1 MSDERAIA
9 VVGLGLRAPGAAD
22 PEEFWRNLLAG
33 TESVSALDDDDVV
46 AAHGDATVLAD
57 PGLVRAGGILVGIE
71 EFDAGYFGFTPREAE
86 LMDPQQRFLLEVAVE
101 ALEDAGCDP
110 ARCKDAIGVFLGIG
124 RSGYFLHH
132 LLPRTDLLA
141 SFARQIS
148 LFNDKDFAATQVSH
162 RLGLTGPSMTIGTAC
177 STSLVSVHQACRS
190 LYDFECDVALAGGA
204 TINVL
209 QRGGYTY
216 QEGGIFSPDGHCR
229 PFDADAQGTVGGSG
243 VGLVVLKRLSDAV
256 QDGDAIRAVIRGSA
270 VNNDGA
276 DKVGFTAPSVRGQA
290 NVVYEAQQLAGVS
303 ADSIGYVEAHGTGTR
318 LGDPIE
324 VAALTEAFAAS
335 TSRRGFCALGS
346 VKSSVGHLDSAAG
359 IAGFIKAVL
368 SVERGLIPPSPYFR
382 KPNPEI
388 DFSSGPFF
396 VNAEVR
402 EWPEA
407 PGGGPRRAGVSS
419 FGMGG
424 TNVHVIVEQPPAV
437 DADTEPPAEHGWEVL
452 VTSGKSAKAL
462 SGQRA
467 RLAEH
472 LRREPAQPLSDAAF
486 TLQTGRGQFEHRA
499 AAVVRT
505 AGDGA
510 TAFGPG
516 HGVLTGVAGA
526 DVPVAFL
533 FAGQGSQF
541 PGMGQELH
549 EREEVFREVFGQ
561 CARVAADELGEDLGS
576 LVYGDTAEA
585 AERLRETRVQQPALF
600 AVQVAMAE
608 QWRAWGV
615 EPCAMLGH
623 SLGEYVAATVA
634 GVWSLPDAVRLV
646 SARGELMQ
654 RQARG
659 GMLVV
664 SLGEEEAKR
673 LAVAEGC
680 VVAAVN
686 SPGQVVLSGTQEA
699 IDRAASVLAERGV
712 RHRRLVTSHAFH
724 SPLMEPMLAEF
735 EARLAGVEM
744 TAPRIPFLS
753 NVTGEWI
760 TAEQA
765 VSPAYWAGHV
775 RAAVRFSDGA
785 ARLLADEP
793 EALLL
798 EVGPGTAASALVG
811 AQEHARERVV
821 VASMRHAMD
830 ARSDGQAT
838 REALARLWVNGA
850 AVDWTALYHGRTP
863 RRVPLPTYAFDTQRH
878 WIERKPE
885 GAAARTARLFR
896 PVFRPAPLPAQ
907 ATALVGE
914 RWLVFTDESGIGA
927 RWTARLRELGAHVVS
942 VAAGSS
948 YARTERDAFRI
959 RPEAPEDFDTLVG
972 ALQTPPDAQ
981 ETSEAAGVW
990 NILYLWAIDTAA
1002 DVDQAR
1008 VVALDAPVHLA
1019 RALGLHRS
1027 DHPTRLA
1034 VITRD
1039 LARVDGREQDDRT
1052 ATPPTRALV
1061 LGPVKTLPLEY
1072 PSLTA
1077 AALDFEDAEADVRP
1091 AVDELAASLPD
1102 AFVAYRGGIRH
1113 AERVEST
1120 ASPKVPDRAQEGT
1133 HQPGRSLRPQGVY
1146 LITGGLGGIGR
1157 AVAAWLART
1166 YAARLVLTARTP
1178 LPPREQWAALED
1190 DPAADAEV
1198 RHRVGAVREL
1208 EAAGAEVHVEAF
1220 DVADPVALGEAV
1232 TRAESQFGPIEGV
1245 IHAAGVAGG
1254 GLAQFQQAEAMRRVL
1269 APKVDGTLALTSVF
1283 RDRSLEFF
1291 AVFSST
1297 GALLGSLG
1305 QVDYCAA
1312 NAFLDAWAESADA
1325 PEHAVAIA
1333 WDTWRGVGMA
1343 SAERLPTAV
1352 LEAHAHHEPSGF
1364 TAADALAAIEPALFG
1379 GHPRVVVS
1387 TESLPGR
1394 LERGTKRHRNRQPEQ
1409 AAEAAAAPEAQ
1420 SRTDIENTLIDIWRN
1435 LFGRAQIDTHAN
1447 FFELGGDSLLLIEAG
1462 RQIKER
1468 LHASLSVADLFSYP
1482 TIARLAGHLA
1492 PAPAAPQR
1500 AGAPVTAVR
1509 GTADDDAVAVI
1520 GMSARFP
1527 GARTVEDFWDNL
1539 VNGVESLVP
1548 TAEPPESAA
1557 GIGSRYVPVA
1567 GTPDGVDLFDPAFF
1581 GFTPREAEL
1590 MDPQQR
1596 LLLMCAHEALEDS
1609 GYAPHE
1615 QPGQVAVYTGVSM
1628 SSYLLNNLVPHRSG
1642 ERIDP
1647 TLVGLGNDKD
1657 FASSMISYRLNLRGP
1672 SVSVS
1677 TACSTSLVA
1686 IAHACR
1692 TLSSGECDMALAGGA
1707 KVRAPERSGYWHQE
1721 GGILSPDG
1729 HCRPFDADAR
1739 GTVFSSGAGMVVL
1752 KRLSDA
1758 LRDGDRVRAVIRGS
1772 AVNNDG
1778 ADKVGFT
1785 APSVRGQADVIA
1797 EAQRLAGVP
1806 ADSIGYVEAH
1816 GTGTRLGDPI
1826 EVAALA
1832 EAFAASTSRRGFCAL
1847 GSVKSNVGH
1856 LDSAAGIAG
1865 FIKAVLSV
1873 ERGVIPPSLHFR
1885 KPNPEIDFAS
1895 GPFFVNA
1902 EARQWPG
1909 TPGEE
1914 PRRAGVSSFGMGGT
1928 NAHVIVEQP
1937 PVPDTESSGPDE
1949 DGWQALITSAKS
1961 AAALSGQRT
1970 RLAGHLDRAPEQLL
1984 PDVAFT
1990 LQTGRGQYE
1999 HRAAAVVRTATE
2011 GAQVFADGD
2020 GLLTGVAG
2028 TNAPVAYVFAG
2039 QGSQY
2044 PGMGRKL
2051 YERENVFREV
2061 VEQCAEVAKEELGED
2076 LCTLL
2081 YEEPEDESATRLA
2094 QTRLQQ
2100 PALFAMQVAMAKQ
2113 WRAWGVEPC
2122 AMLGHSLGEYVA
2134 ATVAG
2139 VWSLPDAVRLVCARG
2154 ELMQRQQ
2161 RGSMLAVPL
2170 NEKEAARLAD
2180 AEGCVVAAVN
2190 SPHQAAL
2197 SGPEEAIDRA
2207 AGVLAERG
2215 VRHRRLATS
2224 HAFHSPLMAPMLA
2237 EFEERLVRVESKP
2250 PAVPFLSNITGEWIT
2265 AEQATSPAYWA
2276 EHVRATVRFSDGA
2289 ARLLADEPEALLLE
2303 VGPGTAA
2310 GALVGEQ
2317 PQARERVLIASMRHR
2332 KDVRDDAQ
2340 AAREALARLWV
2351 NGARVNWPALHKGR
2365 APRRVPLPTY
2375 AFDTRR
2381 YWIEAPGRPTA
2392 SADPQPAPRSTTAP
2406 PAQPRTTKAYPR
2418 PDLSTAYATPRS
2430 ETETRI
2436 VSALEAAL
2444 GVSPVGIHDDF
2455 FELGGSS
2462 LLALQVVARAG
2473 ADFGVDLPG
2482 HAVLDAPTA
2491 ARLAELVDAAP
2502 APGRPAAVDG
2512 PRSLV
2517 LLNRGDDSRT
2527 PLFLLHP
2534 VGGSVYL
2541 YRELAHRLPSERPVY
2556 GFESAGLAAGTAP
2569 LRTVEEMAVRYLLE
2583 LRATRPTGPYALG
2596 GSSFGGLVA
2605 LEMAQRLTAAGED
2618 VRLLTLFDTPGPGQM
2633 PPTGQPEADLSAFV
2647 PEVAEDTTIAYV
2659 RRVSDVYRANEE
2671 ALHAY
2676 RPRPY
2681 PGSILYFLAEE
2692 RREVIDPERPD
2703 SAWVPLARGGLTTHR
2718 VPGNHVTMLA
2728 PEHVAPLARIV
2739 ADQLP

>member
-9 VVGLGLRAPGAAD
+9 VVGLGLRAPDAAD
-22 PEEFWRNLLAG
+22 TEQFWRNLLTG
-33 TESVSALDDDDVV
+33 TESVSTLGDDDVI

-57 PGLVRAGGILVGIE
+57 PDLVRAGGILDGIE
-71 EFDAGYFGFTPREAE
+71 EFDAAYFGFTPREAE

-110 ARCKDAIGVFLGIG
+110 ARCEGAIGVFLGIG

-132 LLPRTDLLA
+132 LMPRTDLLT

-148 LFNDKDFAATQVSH
+148 LFNDKDFAATQISH

-190 LYDFECDVALAGGA
+190 LSDFECDVALAGGA

-209 QRGGYTY
+209 QRGGYTH
-216 QEGGIFSPDGHCR
+216 QEGGIFSLDGHCR
-229 PFDADAQGTVGGSG
+229 PFDADAHGTVGGSG

-256 QDGDAIRAVIRGSA
+256 RNGDAIRAVIRGSA

-368 SVERGLIPPSPYFR
+368 CVERGLIPPSPYFR

-407 PGGGPRRAGVSS
+407 PDGGPRRAGVSS

-437 DADTEPPAEHGWEVL
+437 DAELEPPSEPDWEVL
-452 VTSGKSAKAL
+452 VTSGKSADAL
-462 SGQRA
+462 SGQRR

-472 LRREPAQPLSDAAF
+472 LRREPAQPLSDVAF

-510 TAFGPG
+510 AAFGPG

-541 PGMGQELH
+541 PGMGRELH
-549 EREEVFREVFGQ
+549 EREGVFREVFAQ

-576 LVYGDTAEA
+576 LVYGNSAEA

-615 EPCAMLGH
+615 EPCGMLGH

-634 GVWSLPDAVRLV
+634 GVWSLPDAMRLV
-646 SARGELMQ
+646 CARGELMQ
-654 RQARG
+654 RQERG
-659 GMLVV
+659 AMLAV
-664 SLGEEEAKR
+664 SLGEEETER
-673 LAVAEGC
+673 LAATGGC

-686 SPGQVVLSGTQEA
+686 SPGQVVLSGTRDA
-699 IDRAASVLAERGV
+699 IDRAAGALAERGV

-724 SPLMEPMLAEF
+724 SPLMAPMLAEF
-735 EARLAGVEM
+735 EARLARVEM
-744 TAPRIPFLS
+744 RAPQIPFLS
-753 NVTGEWI
+753 NVTGQWI

-765 VSPAYWAGHV
+765 VSPAYWVGHV

-798 EVGPGTAASALVG
+798 EVGPGTAAGALVG
-811 AQEHARERVV
+811 AQERARERVV
-821 VASMRHAMD
+821 VTSMRHAKD
-830 ARSDGQAT
+830 ARSDVRAA

-850 AVDWTALYHGRTP
+850 AVNWVALHHGRTP

-878 WIERKPE
+878 WIERKME
-885 GAAARTARLFR
+885 DAAARTARLFR

-907 ATALVGE
+907 DTVRTGE
-914 RWLVFTDESGIGA
+914 RWLVFTDKSGIGA
-927 RWTARLRELGAHVVS
+927 RWNARLRELGAHVVS

-948 YARTERDAFRI
+948 YARTEQDAFRI

-972 ALQTPPDAQ
+972 AIQTPPDTQ
-981 ETSEAAGVW
+981 ETSRAADTW
-990 NILYLWAIDTAA
+990 NILYLWAVDTAA

-1008 VVALDAPVHLA
+1008 VVALDAPVYLA
-1019 RALGLHRS
+1019 RALGLHRP
-1027 DHPTRLA
+1027 DHSTRLA
-1034 VITRD
+1034 VITHG
-1039 LARVDGREQDDRT
+1039 LARVDGREQDGRK
-1052 ATPPTRALV
+1052 AAPPARALV

-1077 AALDFEDAEADVRP
+1077 AALDIEDAEADIRP

-1120 ASPKVPDRAQEGT
+1120 ASHGAPDRAQEGT
-1133 HQPGRSLRPQGVY
+1133 HEPGRSLRPQGVY

-1157 AVAAWLART
+1157 AVAAWLARA

-1190 DPAADAEV
+1190 DPAADAEL
-1198 RHRVGAVREL
+1198 RHRVAAVREL

-1220 DVADPVALGEAV
+1220 DVADPAALAEAV
-1232 TRAESQFGPIEGV
+1232 ARAERRFGPIEGV

-1269 APKVDGTLALTSVF
+1269 LPKVDGTLALASVF

-1325 PEHAVAIA
+1325 PGHAVAIA

-1343 SAERLPTAV
+1343 SAERLPAAV

-1364 TAADALAAIEPALFG
+1364 TTADALAAIEPALFG

-1409 AAEAAAAPEAQ
+1409 ADEAATAPEAR
-1420 SRTDIENTLIDIWRN
+1420 SRTEIEDALTDIWRN
-1435 LFGRAQIDTHAN
+1435 LFGRAQIAPHTN
-1447 FFELGGDSLLLIEAG
+1447 FFEMGGDSLLLIEAG

-1468 LHASLSVADLFSYP
+1468 LHASLSVADLFTYP
-1482 TIARLAGHLA
+1482 TIARLAAHLA

-1500 AGAPVTAVR
+1500 TGAPATAVR

-1520 GMSARFP
+1520 GMAARLP
-1527 GARTVEDFWDNL
+1527 GARTVEEFWDNL

-1548 TAEPPESAA
+1548 TDEPPESAA
-1557 GIGSRYVPVA
+1557 GVGSRYVPVA

-1596 LLLMCAHEALEDS
+1596 LLLMCAYEALEDA
-1609 GYAPHE
+1609 GYAPHN
-1615 QPGQVAVYTGVSM
+1615 QPGQVAVYAGVSM

-1642 ERIDP
+1642 EQIDP

-1758 LRDGDRVRAVIRGS
+1758 LRDGDTVRAVIRGS

-1816 GTGTRLGDPI
+1816 GTGTPLGDPI
-1826 EVAALA
+1826 EVAALT

-1873 ERGVIPPSLHFR
+1873 ERGVIPPSLHFGR
-1885 KPNPEIDFAS
+1885 PNPEIDFAS

-1902 EARQWPG
+1902 EAREWPG

-1937 PVPDTESSGPDE
+1937 PVPDTESSESSGAEE
-1949 DGWQALITSAKS
+1949 DAWQVLITSGKS

-1970 RLAGHLDRAPEQLL
+1970 RLADHLGRNPEHPLS
-1984 PDVAFT
+1984 DVAFT

-1999 HRAAAVVRTATE
+1999 HRAAAVVRTAAE
-2011 GAQVFADGD
+2011 GARVFADGD
-2020 GLLTGVAG
+2020 DLLTGAAG
-2028 TNAPVAYVFAG
+2028 TNAPVVFLFAG
-2039 QGSQY
+2039 QGTQF
-2044 PGMGRKL
+2044 PDMGREL
-2051 YERENVFREV
+2051 YEREKVFREV
-2061 VEQCAEVAKEELGED
+2061 VEQCAHVVKEELGED
-2076 LCTLL
+2076 LCALL
-2081 YEEPEDESATRLA
+2081 YGEPKDEAATRLA

-2100 PALFAMQVAMAKQ
+2100 PALFAVQVAMAEQ
-2113 WRAWGVEPC
+2113 WRAWGVEPR

-2154 ELMQRQQ
+2154 DLMQRQDP
-2161 RGSMLAVPL
+2161 GVMLAVSL
-2170 NEKEAARLAD
+2170 DEREAAGLAG

-2190 SPHQAAL
+2190 SPHQTVL
-2197 SGPEEAIDRA
+2197 SGPEEAIERI
-2207 AGVLAERG
+2207 AGALAERG
-2215 VRHRRLATS
+2215 VRHRRLVTS

-2237 EFEERLVRVESKP
+2237 EFEERLARVESTA
-2250 PAVPFLSNITGEWIT
+2250 PAVPFLSNVTGEWIT

-2276 EHVRATVRFSDGA
+2276 EHLRAAVRFSDGA
-2289 ARLLADEPEALLLE
+2289 ARLLANEPEALLLE
-2303 VGPGTAA
+2303 VGPGTTASS
-2310 GALVGEQ
+2310 LVGEQ
-2317 PQARERVLIASMRHR
+2317 RQARGRVLIASMRHR
-2332 KDVRDDAQ
+2332 KDVRGDAR

-2351 NGARVNWPALHKGR
+2351 NGARVNWPALYEGR

-2392 SADPQPAPRSTTAP
+2392 SSAP
-2406 PAQPRTTKAYPR
+2406 PAGAPVRDGTTRAAEDCEGVSAPGPAHRVRGTLLGDRDARRRGARRGPGGEPGRHPRRLLRAGGKLAACPPGRRPGRCGLRSRASRPRRAGRADRGTTRRTGRRRSGTGPRPVGSAGSGGQPPFPGPPQPR
-2418 PDLSTAYATPRS
+2418 
-2430 ETETRI
+2430 
-2436 VSALEAAL
+2436 
-2444 GVSPVGIHDDF
+2444 
-2455 FELGGSS
+2455 
-2462 LLALQVVARAG
+2462 
-2473 ADFGVDLPG
+2473 
-2482 HAVLDAPTA
+2482 
-2491 ARLAELVDAAP
+2491 
-2502 APGRPAAVDG
+2502 
-2512 PRSLV
+2512 
-2517 LLNRGDDSRT
+2517 
-2527 PLFLLHP
+2527 
-2534 VGGSVYL
+2534 
-2541 YRELAHRLPSERPVY
+2541 
-2556 GFESAGLAAGTAP
+2556 
-2569 LRTVEEMAVRYLLE
+2569 
-2583 LRATRPTGPYALG
+2583 
-2596 GSSFGGLVA
+2596 
-2605 LEMAQRLTAAGED
+2605 
-2618 VRLLTLFDTPGPGQM
+2618 
-2633 PPTGQPEADLSAFV
+2633 
-2647 PEVAEDTTIAYV
+2647 
-2659 RRVSDVYRANEE
+2659 
-2671 ALHAY
+2671 
-2676 RPRPY
+2676 
-2681 PGSILYFLAEE
+2681 
-2692 RREVIDPERPD
+2692 
-2703 SAWVPLARGGLTTHR
+2703 
-2718 VPGNHVTMLA
+2718 
-2728 PEHVAPLARIV
+2728 
-2739 ADQLP
+2739 